1 MVTATQTKS
10 GAGSELCSPSAP
22 PCRGGTRPPSAVH
35 AVATLPGPPPR
46 QSQSA
51 CTPVWHL
58 VHFFRAC
65 CAAPCPHPR
74 ALHTQG
80 RHHLNNAIFWPWGRL
95 VALARRAQLDASG
108 TPRRH
113 VPEQT
118 RNARRD
124 ALARLASAR
133 ECSRVLVNADAPHK
147 TARHTA
153 QHGASWA
160 SPTVEWC
167 VSGGY
172 AAARVRRCVE
182 DPRTSC
188 AGRTWRRQWLSR
200 SSASTWRHAAFP

>member
-1 MVTATQTKS
+1 MWDGYCNADKIRS
-10 GAGSELCSPSAP
+10 GVRVVQPVCPPVSWRYPASLGGACCSRAP
-22 PCRGGTRPPSAVH
+22 RAS
-35 AVATLPGPPPR
+35 PR

-118 RNARRD
+118 RNARRG

-133 ECSRVLVNADAPHK
+133 ECSRVLASACQRGCTPPREASLHVLPSGF
-147 TARHTA
+147 TWA
-153 QHGASWA
+153 QFPGYT
-160 SPTVEWC
+160 SPGQ
-167 VSGGY
+167 SSRR
-172 AAARVRRCVE
+172 RVRGACEAGLACRC
-182 DPRTSC
+182 
-188 AGRTWRRQWLSR
+188 
-200 SSASTWRHAAFP
+200 

>member
-1 MVTATQTKS
+1 MVLNADKIRS
-10 GAGSELCSPSAP
+10 GVRVVQPVCPPVSWRYPASLGGACCPRAP
-22 PCRGGTRPPSAVH
+22 RAS
-35 AVATLPGPPPR
+35 PR

-118 RNARRD
+118 RNARRG

-133 ECSRVLVNADAPHK
+133 ECSRVLVNADARRR
-147 TARHTA
+147 ARRAFTFSRAVSPGHSSLDIRPPDRVRD
-153 QHGASWA
+153 GA
-160 SPTVEWC
+160 C
-167 VSGGY
+167 VVHAKPGLR
-172 AAARVRRCVE
+172 AAASSRG
-182 DPRTSC
+182 PL
-188 AGRTWRRQWLSR
+188 WL
-200 SSASTWRHAAFP
+200 